1 MTVEYTLLALAV
13 PALLAAAGFAVWTR
27 LRTRRMLDTLGKM
40 LDDAIRGEF
49 RESLYDESR
58 LSALETRMA
67 HYLSAS
73 AVSAK
78 NLAEEKDAIKTLIG
92 DISHQTKT
100 PIANLLLYAQLLE
113 EQDLPPE
120 SREYA
125 SALEH
130 QAEKLRFLIDAL
142 VKTSRLESGVLAMTP
157 KRHGIQQLLDAASAQ
172 AAPGAEAKA
181 ITLTVEPTDLTA
193 RFDPK
198 WTKDLRKVYGSGDTE
213 VRALDGVDLTVEK
226 GEFVAVVG
234 TSGSGKSTLLH
245 MLGGL
250 DRPTSGAVL
259 VDGKDIFSL
268 KDEELTIFRRRKIG
282 FVFQSYNLVPV
293 LTVRENIVL
302 PIQLDGNAPDKA
314 YVERIIETL
323 GLEAKLQ
330 NLPNNLSG
338 GQQQRVAIARAL
350 AAKPAIILADEPTGN
365 LDSATS
371 LDVMGLLKV
380 TAQKFSQTIV
390 MITHNEELAQM
401 ADRIIRIEDGRIVVR
416 G

>member
-181 ITLTVEPTDLTA
+181 ITLTVEPTDPTA

-198 WTKDLRKVYGSGDTE
+198 WTAE
-213 VRALDGVDLTVEK
+213 AL
-226 GEFVAVVG
+226 
-234 TSGSGKSTLLH
+234 
-245 MLGGL
+245 
-250 DRPTSGAVL
+250 
-259 VDGKDIFSL
+259 
-268 KDEELTIFRRRKIG
+268 
-282 FVFQSYNLVPV
+282 YNLV
-293 LTVRENIVL
+293 
-302 PIQLDGNAPDKA
+302 DNAVKYTPA
-314 YVERIIETL
+314 
-323 GLEAKLQ
+323 
-330 NLPNNLSG
+330 G
-338 GQQQRVAIARAL
+338 GQIRVSVEGWEMYVKIDIADTGIGISEQHQGTIFKRFYREDVVHDVDGIGIGLYLAREIVTLQGGYIRVASEVG
-350 AAKPAIILADEPTGN
+350 KGSTF
-365 LDSATS
+365 S
-371 LDVMGLLKV
+371 VFLLRK
-380 TAQKFSQTIV
+380 
-390 MITHNEELAQM
+390 
-401 ADRIIRIEDGRIVVR
+401 
-416 G
+416 